1 MPLRSLPMK
10 QSFQLCQANV
20 PSISISEQRY
30 LEGLAQNANK
40 SQQAH
45 AGGLSVCLGTN
56 CLTSLVLSSE
66 ESSQF
71 ILLILLAPSA
81 SFSPAKE
88 GTQSRRSYKG
98 MDVSH
103 FLNHISKSS
112 GEWLLGPPC
121 SESPP
126 VEQWHSSDLH

>member
-1 MPLRSLPMK
+1 MPLRRCP
-10 QSFQLCQANV
+10 ANEPRSPVVSSKCV
-20 PSISISEQRY
+20 PGISISEQRY
-30 LEGLAQNANK
+30 LESLAQNANR

-81 SFSPAKE
+81 SFSPAKR
-88 GTQSRRSYKG
+88 GHKA
-98 MDVSH
+98 
-103 FLNHISKSS
+103 
-112 GEWLLGPPC
+112 GEATK
-121 SESPP
+121 
-126 VEQWHSSDLH
+126 V